1 MRSISH
7 CGERPI
13 PRGLPRNARTRWF
26 IVAAFLSTVL
36 SCWLLAAAAEA
47 AATAEKVAL
56 TLAPGSIVADG
67 TSTSIATATI
77 SQGAKRVSG
86 HTVAFSSSDAGIH
99 FSTTSVKPNGTY
111 TATLTSS
118 ATAGTP
124 TITATDTLV
133 KPPASG
139 QATLT
144 QTPGPA
150 KNIALSLQP
159 GSIVA
164 DGSSYTT
171 ATATVADAHGN
182 RVPTGNLVFSS
193 SDPGESVLQV
203 ANNGNGTYSAL
214 IRSSTTPGQ
223 VTISATDTTVNLHV
237 NAELTQTAGGSTLS
251 LVAFPSAA
259 VTNEDVTLFAVANST
274 AGSPSGTITFTNRG
288 APIAG
293 CVAKPITPSSPTAT
307 CQTAFAASTSTEQL
321 TAVFAPNA
329 ASNASGSTGTAA
341 VTVSPDSTSTSLD
354 VSQTVNAGAFTT
366 YSTSVTLPPARPGPV
381 EPSGS
386 VEFFDGGQPI
396 VSCLRQRLT
405 NGGATCT
412 VAYTA
417 NGTHSITAR
426 YGGDAN
432 FKGSTSPPEPVS
444 VVPVP
449 VHVLGTV
456 TSTMQWSFYHTP
468 TYTRVLGL
476 VVNGASPG
484 GTILIGCHGR
494 GCPFAKRATAITKS
508 RRCGPGG
515 TRRCPTH
522 GTINLAPAL
531 ENHRFRVGARI
542 NVDIIRPG
550 WIGKYY
556 MFTIRSRQG
565 PKIQIACLAPGGT
578 RPGVGC

>member
-1 MRSISH
+1 M
-7 CGERPI
+7 P
-13 PRGLPRNARTRWF
+13 PNARIRCF
-26 IVAAFLSTVL
+26 IVAVFLSTVV
-36 SCWLLAAAAEA
+36 SWWLLGAGAEAAAAAE
-47 AATAEKVAL
+47 KVTL
-56 TLAPGSIVADG
+56 TLAPSSIVADG

-86 HTVAFSSSDAGIH
+86 HTVAFSSSDPGIH
-99 FSTTSVKPNGTY
+99 FSTPIVKTTNGTY

-118 ATAGTP
+118 STAGTP
-124 TITATDTLV
+124 TITATDTSV

-139 QATLT
+139 QAVLT

-150 KNIALSLQP
+150 KNITLSLEP

-171 ATATVADAHGN
+171 ATATIADAHGN
-182 RVPTGNLVFSS
+182 PVATDKVVFSS
-193 SDPGESVLQV
+193 TDPGESFLQV

-214 IRSSTTPGQ
+214 IKSSTTPGE
-223 VTISATDTTVNLHV
+223 VTISATDTTVNV
-237 NAELTQTAGGSTLS
+237 RANANLNQTAGGSALS

-259 VTNEDVTLFAVANST
+259 VTNEDVTLFAVANSN
-274 AGSPSGTITFTNRG
+274 AGSPSGTITFANRG

-329 ASNASGSTGTAA
+329 ASNVAGSTGTAT
-341 VTVSPDSTSTSLD
+341 VTVSPDSTSTSLG
-354 VSQTVNAGAFTT
+354 VSQTVNAGAGTT
-366 YSTSVTLPPARPGPV
+366 YSASVTPPPTRPGPV

-396 VSCLRQRLT
+396 ASCLRQTLT

-412 VAYTA
+412 VAYAAT
-417 NGTHSITAR
+417 GTHSITAR

-456 TSTMQWSFYHTP
+456 TSTMQWSFYYTP
-468 TYTRVLGL
+468 TYTKVLGL

-484 GTILIGCHGR
+484 GTVLINCRGR
-494 GCPFAKRATAITKS
+494 GCPFAKRATAVTKT
-508 RRCGPGG
+508 RRCGSHG
-515 TRRCPTH
+515 RQRCLTH
-522 GTINLAPAL
+522 GRINLGPAL
-531 ENHRFRVGARI
+531 ANHRFRVGARI

-556 MFTIRSRQG
+556 MFTVRSSRG

-578 RPGVGC
+578 RPGAGC